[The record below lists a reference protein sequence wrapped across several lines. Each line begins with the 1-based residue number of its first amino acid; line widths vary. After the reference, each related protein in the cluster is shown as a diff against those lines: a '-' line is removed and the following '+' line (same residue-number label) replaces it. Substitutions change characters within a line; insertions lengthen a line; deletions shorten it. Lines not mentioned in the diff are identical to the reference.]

1 MECKH
6 CHKDIPDEAKYCHHC
21 GKQQTVQPKRH
32 RRHRPQSQGSIVKLS
47 GQRAKPYWVRLPA
60 DYSTG
65 IPLRESLGCYGTYA
79 EAAEALSKALYTPEQ
94 TEHKQKTVTLQD
106 MYDRFIDSHYYES
119 LSKSAQGSHRTAW
132 TYLSKCATVPVSEIN
147 KDTFQKPIDEM
158 RDVGLKRETMAKA
171 RNLAS
176 LLCKEAM
183 GKGLITVNYGQLVQ
197 LPKSDTTPAKPFSTE
212 QVQRIWAAADDGD
225 KDAMTV
231 LVLIYTGMR
240 PNELMSTDIAEHL
253 HMDGSYWFVQ
263 HGSKTAAGRN
273 RIIPIPK
280 ILHPIIEQL
289 VDGRTSGPLIAAEQG
304 GTWRL
309 DNWRPRRFNPL
320 MERLGLHGYTPYS
333 ARHCYAD
340 LQKRKQVAP
349 EIMMEIMGHRDYA
362 TTVEKYQ
369 TTTDEDIV
377 RICAAADGFER
388 PSVKG
393 KSTSR
398 SVVKNVER

>member
-6 CHKDIPDEAKYCHHC
+6 CHKDIPNEAKYCHLC
-21 GKQQTVQPKRH
+21 GKQQTVTYKRH

-47 GQRAKPYWVRLPA
+47 GGNRANPYWVRLPA
-60 DYSTG
+60 DYSSG
-65 IPLRESLGCYGTYA
+65 VPVRESLGCYPTYA
-79 EAAEALSKALYTPEQ
+79 AAAEALTKAMYTPEQ
-94 TEHKQKTVTLQD
+94 NEHKQKTVTLQD
-106 MYDRFIDSHYYES
+106 IYDRFVSSHYYES

-132 TYLSKCATVPVSEIN
+132 RYINRCATIPVSEIN
-147 KDTFQKPIDEM
+147 KDTFQRSIDEM
-158 RDVGLKRETMAKA
+158 RKDGLKRETMAKA

-183 GKGLITVNYGQLVQ
+183 GLGLMTVNYGQLIQ
-197 LPKSDTTPAKPFSTE
+197 LPKADTEPAKPFSSAQIKLLWE
-212 QVQRIWAAADDGD
+212 ASDMGD

-240 PNELMSTDIAEHL
+240 PGELLSTDIAEHL
-253 HMDGSYWFVQ
+253 HIGTYWYIQ

-289 VDGRTSGPLIAAEQG
+289 IDGHTSGPLITAEQG
-304 GTWRL
+304 GFWRL

-320 MERLGLHGYTPYS
+320 MERIGLKGHTPYS
-333 ARHCYAD
+333 CRHTYAD
-340 LQKRKQVAP
+340 LQKRKQVPP
-349 EIMMEIMGHRDYA
+349 EVMMRIMGHTDYS

-369 TTTDEDIV
+369 TTTDEDIA
-377 RICAAADGFER
+377 RICVAADGFER
-388 PSVKG
+388 
-393 KSTSR
+393 
-398 SVVKNVER
+398 